1 MAVHVDDEN
10 DATYLHSALIPM
22 GDAQVQPLPSLHLR
36 ASAARTLLLQHSN
49 EGMRQVLR

>member
-1 MAVHVDDEN
+1 MAVRGYYQN

-36 ASAARTLLLQHSN
+36 ASAARTLLLQHSD
-49 EGMRQVLR
+49 EGMRQVLC